1 MNRCEAVE
9 LLREILETGRINCPM
24 YSLDP
29 IKDSSHYKVSIRAN
43 DKDRPTLKE
52 IVSFFGLMVNEEID
66 TIVIS

>member
-1 MNRCEAVE
+1 
-9 LLREILETGRINCPM
+9 M

-43 DKDRPTLKE
+43 DKDKPTLKE